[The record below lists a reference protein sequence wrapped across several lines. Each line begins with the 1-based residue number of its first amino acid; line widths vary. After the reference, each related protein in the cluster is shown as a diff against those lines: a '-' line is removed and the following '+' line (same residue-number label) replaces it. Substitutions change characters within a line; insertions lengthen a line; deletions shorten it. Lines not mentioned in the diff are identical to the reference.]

1 MAHRVTI
8 CGVDTSTLPKLKAI
22 DAKELMQ
29 RLKAGD
35 GEAREQFIRGN
46 IRLVLSIVQRFK
58 ETGNSDDL
66 FQVGCVGLLKAID
79 NFDISVG
86 VMFSTYAVPM
96 IIGEIRRFLRDSSS
110 IKVARHLR
118 DVAYR
123 ALDTREKLIRD
134 GKEGTVMEVSDELMI
149 PEREVVEAL
158 DAVSEPISLEA
169 RVWGDGED
177 TLLLME
183 QIADKSTSEE
193 IWTENF
199 TLIDGMSKL
208 TDRERKIITLRYY
221 DGKTQTEISTSMN
234 ISQAQVSRLEKSAIS
249 KLREYKKLLDE
260 GVISKEEF
268 DNKKKELL

>member
-169 RVWGDGED
+169 RVWGEGED

-208 TDRERKIITLRYY
+208 TDRERKIITLRYF

-249 KLREYKKLLDE
+249 KLREYS
-260 GVISKEEF
+260 I
-268 DNKKKELL
+268 

>member
-8 CGVDTSTLPKLKAI
+8 CGVDTALLPKLNATES
-22 DAKELMQ
+22 KELMQ
-29 RLKAGD
+29 KLKSGD
-35 GEAREQFIRGN
+35 NEARELFIRGN

-118 DVAYR
+118 DVAYK
-123 ALDTREKLIRD
+123 ALDTREKLIRE

-158 DAVSEPISLEA
+158 DAVSEPISLES

-183 QIADKSTSEE
+183 QIADKKATEE
-193 IWTENF
+193 VWTENF
-199 TLIDGMSKL
+199 TLSDGLKRL
-208 TDRERKIITLRYY
+208 AERERQILTLRYF
-221 DGKTQTEISTSMN
+221 DGKTQTEISNIMN

-249 KLREYKKLLDE
+249 KLREY
-260 GVISKEEF
+260 SS
-268 DNKKKELL
+268 

>member
-183 QIADKSTSEE
+183 QIADKSTSED

-208 TDRERKIITLRYY
+208 TDRERKIITLRYF

-249 KLREYKKLLDE
+249 KLREYS
-260 GVISKEEF
+260 I
-268 DNKKKELL
+268 

>member
-8 CGVDTSTLPKLKAI
+8 CGVDTNTLPKLKSQE
-22 DAKELMQ
+22 AKELMQ
-29 RLKAGD
+29 RLKSGD
-35 GEAREQFIRGN
+35 VNAREEFIRGN

-79 NFDISVG
+79 NFDTSVG

-110 IKVARHLR
+110 IKVARQLR
-118 DVAYR
+118 DVAYK
-123 ALDTREKLIRD
+123 ALDARERLTREGR
-134 GKEGTVMEVSDELMI
+134 EGTVMELAEELMI
-149 PEREVVEAL
+149 PERDVVEAL
-158 DAVSEPISLEA
+158 DAVSEPVSLES
-169 RVWGDGED
+169 RVWGEGED

-183 QIADKSTSEE
+183 QIADKSATEE

-199 TLIDGMSKL
+199 TLLDGMEKL
-208 TDRERKIITLRYY
+208 TERERRVLTMRYF
-221 DGKTQTEISTSMN
+221 DGRTQTEISCVLG

-249 KLREYKKLLDE
+249 KLREY
-260 GVISKEEF
+260 SS
-268 DNKKKELL
+268 

>member
-208 TDRERKIITLRYY
+208 TDRERKIITLRYF

-249 KLREYKKLLDE
+249 KLREYS
-260 GVISKEEF
+260 I
-268 DNKKKELL
+268 